1 MHTVKF
7 HGGPRDGMMLHIL
20 QLPSRFRVPMPPVDH
35 LREEPDLRIAEYE
48 LCTDPHSG
56 IVSYVYVRLTA

>member
-1 MHTVKF
+1 MHTIRF
-7 HGGPRDGMMLHIL
+7 HGGPRDGLTLKTL
-20 QLPSRFRVPMPPVDH
+20 QLPYRFRVPMPSVDR
-35 LREEPDLRIAEYE
+35 LLPDLRIAEYE